1 MNADPEQALVWA
13 REVRAGLE
21 RHPRNSWRED
31 PTHGARFWLEIH
43 DGFRRESAGLI
54 ALLDEH
60 RSGRRAAAALAVV
73 SAPRLK
79 GMIARLHDHHEI
91 EEFEYFPAFRAL
103 EPKLAPGFDVLAN
116 DHARLQRHVDEGVAA
131 LAELLA
137 AVSSDATE
145 MPGIAEHYASRADEL
160 CRALACHLDDE
171 EDLIIPL
178 LLERR

>member
-1 MNADPEQALVWA
+1 LEVDPEQALVWA

-21 RHPRNSWRED
+21 RHPRTSWRED

-43 DGFRRESAGLI
+43 DGFRREADGLI

-60 RSGRRAAAALAVV
+60 RGRRRAVAELAVV

-79 GMIARLHDHHEI
+79 GMVARLHDHHEI

-103 EPKLAPGFDVLAN
+103 EPKLGPGFDLLASE
-116 DHARLQRHVDEGVAA
+116 HVKLRRHVDDAVEA
-131 LAELLA
+131 LAALLA
-137 AVSSDATE
+137 AVSSDAAGAPRLTDR
-145 MPGIAEHYASRADEL
+145 YAARIDEL
-160 CRALACHLDDE
+160 CRGLACHLDDE